1 MTFGHRIVAG
11 IAACAVLGTGMAL
24 GSSPTARADWKGLTE
39 VSHSRYVVSSDGS
52 DVSVTTTLTI
62 TNVDT
67 EVTPESPNGRWEYKA
82 YTVNVPATAQNVQAT
97 SGGAPLQVTLEEG
110 SAADV
115 RSARIGFPKLLYGES
130 RTIELTFSFP
140 GADFRAKD
148 TTRVGDGFAA
158 FGALAQGDPGKVRL
172 EIVAPSDME
181 LRSSRGAFAPT
192 KSGGDTVWTAEEA
205 TVDYGIWSFVVLRD
219 PKTAD
224 ERRVEVGGSRVT
236 LLGLPGDEDWLDFGE
251 GLLKERLPAI
261 EALTGLPLSRQ
272 ITVYEDLAAESAG
285 NYGIDLAAGVAGAPQ
300 QLDRTTFTRQA
311 VLAGFDE
318 GRFPERWVREGLA
331 SFVTHRVSGE
341 GETDLVEVDTGDE
354 NAQPLVAWG
363 EEGGSSSAAEEEYAY
378 RAAHGVLRILLDDL
392 DDEAVTEVL
401 SGALSGESAYELPGS
416 TEGIAPTDQWR
427 LLDLVEVRG
436 GNTFA
441 ADAYLDWVLDDATK
455 GRLDGRAPTRRAY
468 SELDEKDGAWQPPRP
483 LRAQMA
489 AWEFDEANASI
500 ERFADV
506 AALAGELQRSTADAG
521 LAVPRGVQET
531 YENAEGPDAV
541 AETLRETDEL
551 LDSLTRVVAS
561 AEDDA
566 GPLVGIGRRLL
577 GTGGDL
583 DRARSAFEAGD
594 FDQLRR
600 ELADLQG
607 ERERA
612 GRLGMGIVAGA
623 AGLLIVVIG
632 VVLLLRL
639 RRRPVRGAPPRPPS
653 SAAPGWGPGGDSPA
667 PARVSRDSDPGG
679 RQLGQP
685 EQWRPPPQS
694 PPRQGPPGPDPS
706 GRPWPTSEPPPQ
718 RPGGQWPTSN

>member
-378 RAAHGVLRILLDDL
+378 PAAHGVLRILLM
-392 DDEAVTEVL
+392 TW
-401 SGALSGESAYELPGS
+401 
-416 TEGIAPTDQWR
+416 T
-427 LLDLVEVRG
+427 
-436 GNTFA
+436 
-441 ADAYLDWVLDDATK
+441 
-455 GRLDGRAPTRRAY
+455 TRR
-468 SELDEKDGAWQPPRP
+468 
-483 LRAQMA
+483 
-489 AWEFDEANASI
+489 
-500 ERFADV
+500 
-506 AALAGELQRSTADAG
+506 
-521 LAVPRGVQET
+521 
-531 YENAEGPDAV
+531 
-541 AETLRETDEL
+541 
-551 LDSLTRVVAS
+551 
-561 AEDDA
+561 
-566 GPLVGIGRRLL
+566 
-577 GTGGDL
+577 
-583 DRARSAFEAGD
+583 
-594 FDQLRR
+594 
-600 ELADLQG
+600 
-607 ERERA
+607 
-612 GRLGMGIVAGA
+612 
-623 AGLLIVVIG
+623 
-632 VVLLLRL
+632 
-639 RRRPVRGAPPRPPS
+639 
-653 SAAPGWGPGGDSPA
+653 
-667 PARVSRDSDPGG
+667 
-679 RQLGQP
+679 
-685 EQWRPPPQS
+685 
-694 PPRQGPPGPDPS
+694 
-706 GRPWPTSEPPPQ
+706 
-718 RPGGQWPTSN
+718 